1 MLTKDHLVASGTLL
15 FRWRSFVLTAFF
27 PAMAIAIAQ
36 GEWVTL
42 TLGDIVGR
50 WVEDLALAM
59 IVLGLGIRIYTV
71 GHVPARTSGRNTR
84 GQVAD
89 TLNTTGL
96 YAVVRNPLYLGNAI
110 AYLGAALYT
119 QSLLLPVILALV
131 LVLYFERIIAA
142 EEAFLVTQFG
152 DRYTDWAD
160 RTPAF
165 FPDVRLW
172 QRPALPFSWRSVIA
186 REHPTWAGAVV
197 MLYLIEMA
205 TSYVAGASLSDKS
218 GWHMALAIA
227 VIVQIA
233 LLAIKRH
240 TALLRVAGR

>member
-27 PAMAIAIAQ
+27 PAMAIAVAQ
-36 GEWVTL
+36 GEWVEL
-42 TLGDIVGR
+42 TFGDLAGQ
-50 WVEDLALAM
+50 WVEALALAM
-59 IVLGLGIRIYTV
+59 VVLGLGIRIYTV

-110 AYLGAALYT
+110 SYLGAALFT
-119 QSLLLPVILALV
+119 QSLILTALLALV
-131 LVLYFERIIAA
+131 LALYFERIIAA

-152 DRYTDWAD
+152 TQYTEWAE

-165 FPDVRLW
+165 FPAFRLW
-172 QRPALPFSWRSVIA
+172 QKPALPFSLRSVIA

-205 TSYVAGASLSDKS
+205 TRYVEGASMLDRP
-218 GWHMALAIA
+218 GWNTALACALIG
-227 VIVQIA
+227 QI
-233 LLAIKRH
+233 LLMLIKRKS
-240 TALLRVAGR
+240 TLLQVVGR